1 MTLTEEQIRFYRGT
15 LDATRKQ
22 LAELAA
28 EIERERARV
37 RDGLAEL
44 AAQERAS
51 RLIHQRAHEI
61 LAFDPGKTGE
71 EV

>member
-1 MTLTEEQIRFYRGT
+1 MALSDEQIRFT
-15 LDATRKQ
+15 LDATRRQ

-37 RDGLAEL
+37 REGLAEL
-44 AAQERAS
+44 EAQQRTA
-51 RLIHQRAHEI
+51 RLIQERAHEI
-61 LAFDPGKTGE
+61 LAFDPGKPGE

>member
-1 MTLTEEQIRFYRGT
+1 MTLSEEQIRFYRGT
-15 LDATRKQ
+15 LEATRKQ

-28 EIERERARV
+28 EIERERSRV

-44 AAQERAS
+44 AARERAA
-51 RLIHQRAHEI
+51 RLLHERAREI
-61 LAFDPGKTGE
+61 LAFDPGKPGK

>member
-15 LDATRKQ
+15 LDATRRQ

-44 AAQERAS
+44 KAEERAA
-51 RLIHQRAHEI
+51 RLIHERAHEI
-61 LAFDPGKTGE
+61 LAFDPGKPGE